1 MGSSTKR
8 KDSSQPKRLA
18 NVSALLGGASG
29 GSLKKEQVIPLV
41 RIARSVLMTS
51 KVGDGVRLV
60 PMKNHIEVERGEQ
73 RLGDIVPYL
82 EDMVRESERE
92 RGRIYTIDR
101 DALSASI
108 VLR

>member
-1 MGSSTKR
+1 
-8 KDSSQPKRLA
+8 
-18 NVSALLGGASG
+18 
-29 GSLKKEQVIPLV
+29 
-41 RIARSVLMTS
+41 
-51 KVGDGVRLV
+51 
-60 PMKNHIEVERGEQ
+60 MKNHIEVERGEQ